1 VTLAVVDSARVK
13 RWETLIPIRWGDM
26 DAMAHLNNTVYFR
39 LIEEA
44 RIQWFNALDM
54 VALATGDGPILAH
67 ASCDFLKPMTY
78 PSTAKVT
85 QTVARVGRSSI
96 DLDCVIE
103 RLEEPGVTYAKC
115 RAVVVWMDYRAGKS
129 APWPPHLAALFE

>member
-1 VTLAVVDSARVK
+1 MNAGAAKLF
-13 RWETLIPIRWGDM
+13 ETLIPIRWGDM

-54 VALATGDGPILAH
+54 VALPTGDGPILAH
-67 ASCDFLKPMTY
+67 AACDFLKPMTY

-85 QTVARVGRSSI
+85 QTVSRVGRSSI

-103 RLEEPGVTYAKC
+103 RVEEPGVAYAKC
-115 RAVVVWMDYRAGKS
+115 KSVVVWMDYQAGKS
-129 APWPPHLAALFE
+129 APWPERLRAVFA